1 VAGGIELSP
10 PGLADAD
17 GTGDGDDDADG
28 DEEALGVGAGD
39 DGVTEP
45 AGLCGAELLGCAEGV
60 LDGCVTRGCDLC
72 PLTTFPT
79 LVPVACLPQTTASTG
94 LPTDISKMVI
104 TATTTRNAPSVV
116 PP

>member
-1 VAGGIELSP
+1 MAGATELRP
-10 PGLADAD
+10 LRLAGAD
-17 GTGDGDDDADG
+17 GTGDGDDDG
-28 DEEALGVGAGD
+28 DDDAEALGVGAGD

-60 LDGCVTRGCDLC
+60 LGGCVTRGCEPC
-72 PLTTFPT
+72 PLTTLPT

-94 LPTDISKMVI
+94 LPTDSSKMVI
-104 TATTTRNAPSVV
+104 TAMTARNAPSVI